1 MTLAHLSDLHL
12 GKSAKHRTAA
22 LALCDAL
29 LGNGVDH
36 AIVTGDI
43 TEHGLISEF
52 DQFKDIFAEFLDE
65 GRISLVPGNHDRL
78 NDEAANGMMR
88 DRIELMRLPGFSLIS
103 VDTTGPHNR
112 WRYAGHGKL
121 DDRLIQEIL
130 SLAKEA
136 AATDFV
142 AVAMHHHLLPL
153 PEDLW
158 LEWFSEIL
166 RLPFAAELKRGRDLL
181 DRLQGH
187 CDLVLHG
194 HRHASTE
201 NRFSKD
207 GRELTLYNAGSST
220 KLGQFRIFDIQNGRL
235 VGLPVWIQAKAG

>member
-1 MTLAHLSDLHL
+1 MLLAHLSDLHL
-12 GKSAKHRTAA
+12 GKSDKHRTMA
-22 LALCDAL
+22 LALSDAL
-29 LGNGVDH
+29 LRSNVDH

-43 TEHGLISEF
+43 TEHGLSAEF
-52 DQFKDIFAEFLDE
+52 DLFKNIFAELYRA

-78 NDEAANGMMR
+78 NDEAAKRMMR
-88 DRIELMRLPGFSLIS
+88 DRIELTKLPGFSLIS

-121 DDRLIQEIL
+121 DDGLIGRII

-158 LEWFSEIL
+158 LEWFSDIF

-181 DRLQGH
+181 DKLQGY
-187 CDLVLHG
+187 CDSVLHG

-201 NRFSKD
+201 KQFTSQ
-207 GRELTLYNAGSST
+207 GRGLTLYNAGSST
-220 KLGQFRIFDIQNGRL
+220 KIGRFRLFDIQKGRL
-235 VGLPVWIQAKAG
+235 TGPPTWIETKAA